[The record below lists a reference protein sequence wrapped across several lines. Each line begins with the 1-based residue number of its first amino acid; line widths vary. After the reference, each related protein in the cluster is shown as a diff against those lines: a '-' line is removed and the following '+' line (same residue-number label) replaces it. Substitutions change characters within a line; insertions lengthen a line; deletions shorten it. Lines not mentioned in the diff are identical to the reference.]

1 MGRLLALGILGT
13 LACAPVAHTFAAEGR
28 YGVQAGGSI
37 TGTITTSAKGAAP
50 LRVTI
55 AVSDKHLRDN

>member
-13 LACAPVAHTFAAEGR
+13 LACAPLLAAA
-28 YGVQAGGSI
+28 QSGSI
-37 TGTITTSAKGAAP
+37 TGTVTTSAKGAAP

-55 AVSDKHLRDN
+55 DQEDLRQRTAR